1 MQRITYTQGNTF
13 SVSVPMQKKMVEKVD
28 NVTTITTEDF
38 IPEEGDIIDV
48 RLIGERRQ
56 YRYTPTIEG
65 NVAVFVCAGNELAG
79 RYGIEVNVLCANGE
93 RMRFADPHAI
103 ELVPFTGIM
112 DNFVVGSVELGA
124 SVFFAMRGEKGD
136 KGDPGEDG
144 VGISSITKV
153 STQGLVDT
161 YAITYTD
168 GTSTTFQVT
177 NGAKGEQGAQGIP
190 GVAGADGR
198 GIISITKTA
207 SHGLIDTYTIT
218 YSDRTTSTY
227 QVTNGANGAAGRGI
241 SSIAKTGTSG
251 LVDTYTI
258 TYTDGTTTTYQVTNG
273 EDGHDAQEDLMIT
286 ATKMTGANTYYD
298 LDYTWQE
305 LKARLNDD
313 LGGGNMFVQLQLP
326 NNDWIKLPFIVFDTD
341 EMLHFGAEYLDPI
354 SGVLI
359 HYDLF
364 YGDDGFA
371 ILSATP
377 LVQPLVEVAGATP
390 TQTLTPNTFY
400 KFTGAVTSITLTLG
414 TPITGITN
422 IYAFSFVAGQA
433 DPVISLPAS
442 VTIDG
447 TPSIAAGDYVEFNIM
462 NNVAIFKVVTI

>member
-13 SVSVPMQKKMVEKVD
+13 SVSVPMIKKMVEKVD

-38 IPEEGDIIDV
+38 IPEEGDIIEV
-48 RLIGERRQ
+48 RLIGDRRQ

-177 NGAKGEQGAQGIP
+177 NGAKGEQGEQGTP
-190 GVAGADGR
+190 GAPGATGADGVSVS
-198 GIISITKTA
+198 SIVQT
-207 SHGLIDTYTIT
+207 
-218 YSDRTTSTY
+218 TTSTASGGINIIT
-227 QVTNGANGAAGRGI
+227 VTLSNGATSTFEIRNGAKGDPAEQLIVYMTESNGI
-241 SSIAKTGTSG
+241 YSLDKEVRDIETALSASDALECCLIWDGNVPEVVQLKCYGYNIQETIGGLTRNVIVWSG
-251 LVDTYTI
+251 
-258 TYTDGTTTTYQVTNG
+258 
-273 EDGHDAQEDLMIT
+273 
-286 ATKMTGANTYYD
+286 
-298 LDYTWQE
+298 
-305 LKARLNDD
+305 NDD
-313 LGGGNMFVQLQLP
+313 KGNAHVVRAYHDSDSG
-326 NNDWIKLPFIVFDTD
+326 NDV
-341 EMLHFGAEYLDPI
+341 
-354 SGVLI
+354 VL
-359 HYDLF
+359 YDV
-364 YGDDGFA
+364 Y
-371 ILSATP
+371 P
-377 LVQPLVEVAGATP
+377 LRVPLVEVTGATP
-390 TQTLTPNTFY
+390 TQTLAPNTFY
-400 KFTGAVTSITLTLG
+400 EFTGAVTSLTLTLG
-414 TPITGITN
+414 TPIDGIAN
-422 IYAFSFVAGQA
+422 IYAFSFTAGA
-433 DPVISLPAS
+433 DNPTISLPAS

-447 TPSIAAGDYVEFNIM
+447 TPSISQGDYVEFSIM
-462 NNVAIFKVVTI
+462 NNVAYFKVVTI

>member
-13 SVSVPMQKKMVEKVD
+13 SVSVPMIKKMVEKVD
-28 NVTTITTEDF
+28 NVTTITTEDY
-38 IPEEGDIIDV
+38 IPEDGDIIEV

-177 NGAKGEQGAQGIP
+177 NGAKGEQGEQGTP
-190 GVAGADGR
+190 GTPGAAGADGVSVS
-198 GIISITKTA
+198 SIVQT
-207 SHGLIDTYTIT
+207 
-218 YSDRTTSTY
+218 TTSTASGGINIIT
-227 QVTNGANGAAGRGI
+227 VTLSNGATSTFEIRNGAKGEPAEQLIVYMTESG
-241 SSIAKTGTSG
+241 GTYSLDKEVLDIEDALSASDAIDCCLMWDG
-251 LVDTYTI
+251 NVPEVVCLECYGYNIQETI
-258 TYTDGTTTTYQVTNG
+258 
-273 EDGHDAQEDLMIT
+273 
-286 ATKMTGANTYYD
+286 
-298 LDYTWQE
+298 
-305 LKARLNDD
+305 
-313 LGGGNMFVQLQLP
+313 GGFSRNV
-326 NNDWIKLPFIVFDTD
+326 IVW
-341 EMLHFGAEYLDPI
+341 
-354 SGVLI
+354 S
-359 HYDLF
+359 
-364 YGDDGFA
+364 GDDDKGNSHVVRA
-371 ILSATP
+371 YHDSDSGNDVVLYDVYP
-377 LVQPLVEVAGATP
+377 LRVPLIEVSGATP
-390 TQTLTPNTFY
+390 TQTLAPNTFY
-400 KFTGAVTSITLTLG
+400 KFTGQVTSLTLTLG
-414 TPITGITN
+414 TPIDGIAN
-422 IYAFSFVAGQA
+422 IYAFSFVAGA
-433 DPVISLPAS
+433 ANPTISLPAS

-447 TPSIAAGDYVEFNIM
+447 TPSIAQGDYVEFSIM
-462 NNVAIFKVVTI
+462 NNVAIFKVVSI

>member
-38 IPEEGDIIDV
+38 IPEEGDIIEV

-103 ELVPFTGIM
+103 ELVPYTGIM

-218 YSDRTTSTY
+218 YTDRTTSTY

-241 SSIAKTGTSG
+241 SSIVKTGTSG

-258 TYTDGTTTTYQVTNG
+258 TYTDGTTSTYQVTNG
-273 EDGHDAQEDLMIT
+273 EDGEDAPGGVVMGKIDGVQFYKVVSFNAMGTPTFSDT
-286 ATKMTGANTYYD
+286 AEVGDPLKTYID
-298 LDYTWQE
+298 
-305 LKARLNDD
+305 
-313 LGGGNMFVQLQLP
+313 
-326 NNDWIKLPFIVFDTD
+326 
-341 EMLHFGAEYLDPI
+341 
-354 SGVLI
+354 
-359 HYDLF
+359 
-364 YGDDGFA
+364 
-371 ILSATP
+371 ILTRQMYWYNP
-377 LVQPLVEVAGATP
+377 QPLPPAPGSSHYRNVADENVRVYEVSGATP
-390 TQTLTPNTFY
+390 TTNLLPNAFY
-400 KFTGAVTSITLTLG
+400 KFTGAVTSLTLTLG
-414 TPITGITN
+414 TPIDGITN
-422 IYAFSFVAGQA
+422 IYAFSFVAGA
-433 DPVISLPAS
+433 DNPTISLPAS

-447 TPSIAAGDYVEFNIM
+447 TPSIASGDYVEFSIM
-462 NNVAIFKVVTI
+462 NDVAIFKVVTI

>member
-13 SVSVPMQKKMVEKVD
+13 SVSVPMIKKMVEKVD
-28 NVTTITTEDF
+28 NVTTITTEDYT
-38 IPEEGDIIDV
+38 PEDGDIIEV

-177 NGAKGEQGAQGIP
+177 NGAKGEQGEQGTP
-190 GVAGADGR
+190 GAPGAAGADGVSVS
-198 GIISITKTA
+198 SIVQT
-207 SHGLIDTYTIT
+207 
-218 YSDRTTSTY
+218 TTSTTSGGINIIT
-227 QVTNGANGAAGRGI
+227 VTLSNGATSTFEIRNGAKGDPAEQLIVYMTESGGTYSLNKEVLDIEDALSASDAIDCCLMWDGI
-241 SSIAKTGTSG
+241 NPEVVCLKCYGYNIQETIGGFARNVIVWSG
-251 LVDTYTI
+251 DDDKGNSHVVRAY
-258 TYTDGTTTTYQVTNG
+258 
-273 EDGHDAQEDLMIT
+273 HDADSGNDVVL
-286 ATKMTGANTYYD
+286 YD
-298 LDYTWQE
+298 VYSL
-305 LKARLNDD
+305 R
-313 LGGGNMFVQLQLP
+313 V
-326 NNDWIKLPFIVFDTD
+326 
-341 EMLHFGAEYLDPI
+341 
-354 SGVLI
+354 
-359 HYDLF
+359 
-364 YGDDGFA
+364 
-371 ILSATP
+371 
-377 LVQPLVEVAGATP
+377 PLVEVSGTTP
-390 TQTLTPNTFY
+390 TQTLAPNTFY
-400 KFTGAVTSITLTLG
+400 KFTGQVTSLTLTLG
-414 TPITGITN
+414 TPIDGIAN
-422 IYAFSFVAGQA
+422 IYAFSFVAGA
-433 DPVISLPAS
+433 DNPTISLPAS

-447 TPSIAAGDYVEFNIM
+447 TPSIAQGDYVEFSIM
-462 NNVAIFKVVTI
+462 NNVAFFKVVTI

>member
-13 SVSVPMQKKMVEKVD
+13 SVSVPMIKKMVEKVD

-103 ELVPFTGIM
+103 ELVPYTGIM

-177 NGAKGEQGAQGIP
+177 NGAKGEQGAP
-190 GVAGADGR
+190 GTPGTPGAAGADGVSVS
-198 GIISITKTA
+198 SIVQT
-207 SHGLIDTYTIT
+207 
-218 YSDRTTSTY
+218 TTSTASGGINI
-227 QVTNGANGAAGRGI
+227 VTVTLSNGATSTFEIRNGAKGDPAEQLIVYMNESG
-241 SSIAKTGTSG
+241 GTYILDKDVLDIETALSASDDIDCCLIWDGNIPEVVSLKCYGYNIQETIGGLTHNVIVWSG
-251 LVDTYTI
+251 DDDKGNAHV
-258 TYTDGTTTTYQVTNG
+258 VR
-273 EDGHDAQEDLMIT
+273 A
-286 ATKMTGANTYYD
+286 YYD
-298 LDYTWQE
+298 ADSGNDVVLYDVYP
-305 LKARLNDD
+305 LRL
-313 LGGGNMFVQLQLP
+313 
-326 NNDWIKLPFIVFDTD
+326 
-341 EMLHFGAEYLDPI
+341 
-354 SGVLI
+354 
-359 HYDLF
+359 
-364 YGDDGFA
+364 
-371 ILSATP
+371 
-377 LVQPLVEVAGATP
+377 PLVEVSGTTP
-390 TQTLTPNTFY
+390 TQTLAPNTFY
-400 KFTGAVTSITLTLG
+400 KFTGAVTSLTLTLG
-414 TPITGITN
+414 TPTDGIAN
-422 IYAFSFVAGQA
+422 IYAFSFVAGA
-433 DPVISLPAS
+433 DNPTISLPAS

-447 TPSIAAGDYVEFNIM
+447 TPSIAQGDYVEFSIM

>member
-13 SVSVPMQKKMVEKVD
+13 SVSVPMIKKMVEKVD

-38 IPEEGDIIDV
+38 IPEEGDIIEV

-144 VGISSITKV
+144 VGIASITKV

-177 NGAKGEQGAQGIP
+177 NGAKGEQGEQGTP
-190 GVAGADGR
+190 GAPGAAGADGVSVS
-198 GIISITKTA
+198 SIVQT
-207 SHGLIDTYTIT
+207 
-218 YSDRTTSTY
+218 TTSTASGGINIIT
-227 QVTNGANGAAGRGI
+227 VTLSNGATSTFEIRNGAKGDPAEQLIVYMTESG
-241 SSIAKTGTSG
+241 GTYSLDQDVREIETALSTSDAIDCCLMWDGNIPEVVCLECYGYNIQETIGGFSRNVIVWSG
-251 LVDTYTI
+251 D
-258 TYTDGTTTTYQVTNG
+258 DDKG
-273 EDGHDAQEDLMIT
+273 
-286 ATKMTGANTYYD
+286 NTHVVRAYH
-298 LDYTWQE
+298 
-305 LKARLNDD
+305 
-313 LGGGNMFVQLQLP
+313 
-326 NNDWIKLPFIVFDTD
+326 DTD
-341 EMLHFGAEYLDPI
+341 
-354 SGVLI
+354 SGNDVVL
-359 HYDLF
+359 YDV
-364 YGDDGFA
+364 Y
-371 ILSATP
+371 P
-377 LVQPLVEVAGATP
+377 LRVPLIEVAGTTP
-390 TQTLTPNTFY
+390 TQTLAPNTFY
-400 KFTGAVTSITLTLG
+400 EFTGQVTSLTLTLG
-414 TPITGITN
+414 TPIDGIAN
-422 IYAFSFVAGQA
+422 IYAFSFTAGA
-433 DPVISLPAS
+433 DNPTISLPAS

-447 TPSIAAGDYVEFNIM
+447 TPSIASGDYVEFSIM